1 MSERTIKLTMIDG
14 MDPLDPRH
22 HTQVFLIRI
31 NDDGVEIRNNGAPVV
46 YGDKSIST
54 IVGRELHTVAVTLK
68 VEGA

>member
-1 MSERTIKLTMIDG
+1 MNERTIKLTMIDG
-14 MDPLDPRH
+14 RDPRH

-54 IVGRELHTVAVTLK
+54 IVGSEFQAIALTLK
-68 VEGA
+68 VESA